1 MNRNLIA
8 ILRGLTPDEAIAIAG
23 TLIEAGITRI
33 EVPLNSPDP
42 LESIA
47 LMVREFHGAA
57 TFGAGTVLTPQQVAD
72 VAQTGAD
79 LIVSPN
85 CDPEVIRATKKLD
98 LQSYPGVLSPSEC
111 FSALA
116 NGADGLKVFPAFQM
130 GTHGLK
136 AIRAVLPD
144 ETETYMVGG
153 VGADNFADWIIA
165 GATGFGIG
173 SALYSPG
180 KSAADVAK
188 TARDLVA
195 AYDLATAQ

>member
-85 CDPEVIRATKKLD
+85 CDPEVIRATKKLG